1 MSWNS
6 FENNYTIYIKAI
18 ERMKQQQQQSTLSA
32 GSVSISG
39 SSGSASSSSAA
50 SSTASSPT
58 AVAKE
63 VAAPLAATAP
73 PGRASAGRFMDPF
86 ADAFVATQQQ
96 LQQRFAA
103 AAYQQQAGQA
113 EFPVQ
118 SLLFYQ
124 QQQHL
129 QQQQLPPGIA
139 QQQQLRVGV
148 GAAGGAGSSNTNMAN
163 SLIWQPWRDFQQ
175 AAAMHRQLY
184 TEQQQQQLQM
194 ILHKGS
200 WSKGGETQ
208 WKSHENHMKTRA
220 WPSARFAKILICH
233 IQFLGK
239 DNMKRQRERERGR
252 REEEERVIVLCRVCC
267 WGSIEKLVR
276 LLCHIK
282 HTKYI
287 CRYNKYDTND
297 IWELISRYCTIQ
309 TIYSITYVDFTQYK
323 W

>member
-1 MSWNS
+1 MDFLSWNS

-18 ERMKQQQQQSTLSA
+18 ERMKQQQQQQSALSA

-63 VAAPLAATAP
+63 VALAATAP
-73 PGRASAGRFMDPF
+73 PGRASAGHFMDPF

-124 QQQHL
+124 QQQQQQHL
-129 QQQQLPPGIA
+129 QQQQQQQLSPGIA
-139 QQQQLRVGV
+139 HQQQQQQLRVGV
-148 GAAGGAGSSNTNMAN
+148 GAAVGAGSSNTNMAN

-200 WSKGGETQ
+200 WSKGETQ
-208 WKSHENHMKTRA
+208 WKSHKNHMKTRA
-220 WPSARFAKILICH
+220 WPSARLAKNLICH

-239 DNMKRQRERERGR
+239 ENMKTERER
-252 REEEERVIVLCRVCC
+252 REEAEGMIVLFRVCC
-267 WGSIEKLVR
+267 WGSIEQIVQ

-282 HTKYI
+282 HTKCI
-287 CRYNKYDTND
+287 CRYNKNNSNDTYMRID
-297 IWELISRYCTIQ
+297 
-309 TIYSITYVDFTQYK
+309 
-323 W
+323 